1 MPITESELERI
12 KERISVNNLNA
23 KNKIKSEKIIA
34 ERAEIKKSQKQA
46 KKAIKMKAFM
56 NADKYKYLLIKPTNY
71 AKFDYIIG
79 IDTGLNTGIAVY
91 CNFLKCY
98 TKIETVQ
105 IHQAI
110 MLVANY
116 AKHISPNILVRIED
130 ARLRT
135 WYGNKGNEVA
145 QGVGSI
151 KRDAVIWQN
160 FLEDFGIYY
169 ELVAPKDNKTK
180 LSEKEFIS
188 ITGVDMKEAKGGK
201 SSKGQHARDAAML
214 IYNLS

>member
-12 KERISVNNLNA
+12 KERISINNLNA

-34 ERAEIKKSQKQA
+34 ERTKAKYSQKQA
-46 KKAIKMKAFM
+46 KKAIKTKAFM
-56 NADKYKYLLIKPTNY
+56 NADKYKYLLIKPINY

-98 TKIETVQ
+98 KDIETLK

-110 MLVANY
+110 MLIANY
-116 AKHISPNILVRIED
+116 AKNISSNILVRIED
-130 ARLRT
+130 ARLRN
-135 WYGNKGNEVA
+135 WFGNKGKEVA
-145 QGVGSI
+145 QGVGSV
-151 KRDAVIWQN
+151 KRDAVIWQD
-160 FLEDFGIYY
+160 FLEDLGIYY

-180 LSEKEFIS
+180 LSVGEFIS
-188 ITGVDMKEAKGGK
+188 ITGVNREEVSGGK
-201 SSKGQHARDAAML
+201 YSKGQHARDAAML
-214 IYNLS
+214 IYNLR